1 MLGLKLPTDP
11 RWVNIVEKNIE
22 EILTDHA
29 YCEQKAASNAISVIV
44 KFAQFPDLVQA
55 MTEIAREEM
64 EHFGMVHSKM
74 LERGLKLGFER
85 KDPYVNDLA
94 AYLKKRNSGGSFE
107 NQFVNRMMFAAMI
120 EARSCERFR
129 ILSEEIN
136 DADLREFYRSL
147 MESEARHYTTFLN
160 FARKYGKGIDV
171 ETRWNEFLEFE
182 ATLMKKYGTSETM
195 HG

>member
-44 KFAQFPDLVQA
+44 KFPQYPDVVEAMGELVK
-55 MTEIAREEM
+55 EEM
-64 EHFGMVHSKM
+64 EHFQMVHRELLK
-74 LERGLKLGFER
+74 RGLQLGRER
-85 KDPYVNDLA
+85 KDEYIHDL
-94 AYLKKRNSGGSFE
+94 LGFIRRGGGE
-107 NQFVNRMMFAAMI
+107 EQRFVEQMLFGAMV

-129 ILSEEIN
+129 LLSEEIS
-136 DADLREFYRSL
+136 DPDLRKFYRDL
-147 MESEARHYTTFLN
+147 MESEARHYTMFLK
-160 FARKYGKGIDV
+160 FAKKYAKTIDV
-171 ETRWNEFLEFE
+171 DKRWNEFLEFE
-182 ATLMKKYGTSETM
+182 SGLMAKYGKKETM